1 MKLLLIIAFIFAY
14 VCFIPVRLIVKHPFA
29 TVYYAIRD
37 LYEYFKYHKYDE
49 CKTGELIGFIGLF
62 GKGKTL
68 SAVHHVITKYN
79 RYNDKIIYDKHRK
92 KYVKQKIKVYSNVN
106 LTSIPYTPFTGLQQ
120 MIDVAAQ
127 NRELDEINNT
137 LTCSLFLGDEFSV
150 QMNSRQFKTN
160 IDPLFLNTILTCR
173 HHRISL
179 FFTAQRFGH
188 VDALL
193 RQVTS
198 AVVSC
203 NKIWRFMCHD
213 YFDAWDMENAQSPTM
228 IQPYLRTGFFV
239 FDSDYDA
246 YDTLACVDN
255 LSKDVKEGRM
265 LSSEEILAAQGNV
278 QVNMES
284 VASPSKKYIKNQR
297 KMKK

>member
-37 LYEYFKYHKYDE
+37 LYEYFKYKQYNV

-68 SAVHHVITKYN
+68 SLVNCGINKYKK
-79 RYNDKIIYDKHRK
+79 YNDKIFYDKKRK
-92 KYVKQKIKVYSNVN
+92 KYVKQKVILYSNVD
-106 LTSIPYTPFTGLQQ
+106 LTSVPYVRFTGLQQ
-120 MIDVAAQ
+120 MVDVAAQ
-127 NRELDEINNT
+127 YKQIDEINNT
-137 LTCSLFLGDEFSV
+137 STCHIFMGDEFSV

-173 HHRISL
+173 HHHVSL
-179 FFTAQRFGH
+179 LFSAQRFAH

-228 IQPYLRTGFFV
+228 IQPYLRTGFFI
-239 FDSDYDA
+239 FDKDYDA